1 MRCVECSREKTSS
14 PDDRGWMTVLSPS
27 GAFRIHY
34 CPQCVADLVRRASEL
49 DDTAAGDD
57 AGDGHDS

>member
-1 MRCVECSREKTSS
+1 MRCVECLREKTASE
-14 PDDRGWMTVLSPS
+14 RGWMTVLSPS

-49 DDTAAGDD
+49 DDATDDGSD
-57 AGDGHDS
+57 AGDGHGT